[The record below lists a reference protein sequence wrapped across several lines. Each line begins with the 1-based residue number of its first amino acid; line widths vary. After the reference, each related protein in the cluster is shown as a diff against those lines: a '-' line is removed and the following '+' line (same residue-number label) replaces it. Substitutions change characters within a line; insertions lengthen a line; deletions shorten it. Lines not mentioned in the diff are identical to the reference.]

1 MRKPF
6 LLLSVVL
13 LACFV
18 FAPVASFASARD
30 VSFNYAIATMDKI
43 IFWLSIA
50 PEILNLILIL
60 LSLYLMLD
68 GVRRWGTNTSGAF
81 SRTLIGL
88 FILHT
93 SSVEIS
99 FLPYL
104 ALFLEIWLCA
114 RGFEARI
121 AAQIKEEE
129 ELAKLNDAEEVS
141 LEPQR
146 KVAFASSTRPLLRD
160 WKSEKRRSEKGK
172 DERGRVDKMS
182 AKGIW

>member
-1 MRKPF
+1 MRKP
-6 LLLSVVL
+6 LLLISIFL
-13 LACFV
+13 LACLIFS
-18 FAPVASFASARD
+18 PLASFASVRD
-30 VSFNYAIATMDKI
+30 VSINYAVATLESI

-50 PEILNLILIL
+50 PEILNLVLIL

-93 SSVEIS
+93 SSVQIS

-114 RGFEARI
+114 RSFEARI
-121 AAQIKEEE
+121 AAEMKAEEE
-129 ELAKLNDAEEVS
+129 KEKATITEEVDS
-141 LEPQR
+141 EVPR
-146 KVAFASSTRPLLRD
+146 KVICASSIRPLLRD
-160 WKSEKRRSEKGK
+160 WKPDKRSAQRNQRPANKSKPEKI
-172 DERGRVDKMS
+172 S
-182 AKGIW
+182 A